1 MRLILCNA
9 QNCATFKQ
17 VYMFGFWKKDIEKN
31 AANVNQ
37 TFITTYNWF
46 DWFRGWFWDGK
57 TKTALR
63 TNMFYACVRL
73 LSNSVAT
80 TPLNIIN
87 KNNQKID
94 SNLNYLLKNQP
105 NSYQT
110 AFDFWLQVM
119 FDLLVFGNAYVL
131 KNKTGDKVASL
142 QVLRPEYVQV
152 FWNANGTKRYTY
164 GTDKALKEFN
174 QDKIIHYKMLSLDG
188 LYGLKPLDL
197 LIDTFNVNAKL
208 NKFLETDNFPPVL
221 KTPEELLQD
230 EQVTELAEQVNEK
243 LQQNPFILPQGF
255 ELILSNSHSAFDKKF
270 AELKKFTNEE
280 IARFFNI
287 PFGLVGLDG
296 ASQPNVLD
304 TQNRMLLQ
312 YALNPYLRMIE
323 QTTEN
328 SIFSRDEIE
337 NLGYRVKFNRN
348 AILLQTD
355 ANQRADYYDKMKNVL
370 GVYDDTRIKQLE
382 DIYA

>member
-1 MRLILCNA
+1 
-9 QNCATFKQ
+9 
-17 VYMFGFWKKDIEKN
+17 MFGFGKKDTEKN
-31 AANVNQ
+31 NANINQ
-37 TFITTYNWF
+37 TFFTAYNWF
-46 DWFRGWFWDGK
+46 DWFSGWFWDGK
-57 TKTALR
+57 TRTALR

-80 TPLNIIN
+80 TPINIIN
-87 KNNQKID
+87 KYNQEID

-131 KNKTGDKVASL
+131 KNKAGDKIASL
-142 QVLRPEYVQV
+142 QVLRPDFMQV
-152 FWNANGTKRYTY
+152 EWAKKGGRLYKYTTQS
-164 GTDKALKEFN
+164 GLKEFN
-174 QDKIIHYKMLSLDG
+174 QDSIIHYKMLSLDG
-188 LYGLKPLDL
+188 LIGLKPIDL
-197 LIDTFNVNAKL
+197 LLDSFRVSGKL
-208 NKFLETDNFPPVL
+208 NKFLEKDNFPPVM
-221 KTPEELLQD
+221 KTPEELMKD
-230 EQVTELAEQVNEK
+230 NQVTELAAQVNEK
-243 LQQNPFILPQGF
+243 LQQKPFILPQGF

-304 TQNRMLLQ
+304 TQNRILLQ

-328 SIFSRDEIE
+328 AIFSRNEIE
-337 NLGYRVKFNRN
+337 NDGYRIKFNRN

-355 ANQRADYYDKMKNVL
+355 ANQRADWYKKMADLSIYDTDK
-370 GVYDDTRIKQLE
+370 IKQLE

>member
-1 MRLILCNA
+1 
-9 QNCATFKQ
+9 
-17 VYMFGFWKKDIEKN
+17 MFGFLKKDNIGKAIISN
-31 AANVNQ
+31 SYLSLANM
-37 TFITTYNWF
+37 
-46 DWFRGWFWDGK
+46 FRFRWAKGGWYFSN
-57 TKTALR
+57 TREAVLR
-63 TNMFYACVRL
+63 VNMFYACVRL
-73 LSNSVAT
+73 LSNSIAT
-80 TPLNIIN
+80 TPINIIN
-87 KNNQKID
+87 KNNKQID
-94 SNLNYLLKNQP
+94 LDLQYLLKNKP
-105 NSYQT
+105 NSQQT
-110 AFDFWLQVM
+110 AFDFWLKIA

-131 KNKTGDKVASL
+131 KTYSDGKVISL
-142 QVLRPEYVQV
+142 QPLNPEYVQV
-152 FWNANGTKRYTY
+152 FWNTNGTKRYTY

-174 QDKIIHYKMLSLDG
+174 QDRIIHYKMLSLDG

-208 NKFLETDNFPPVL
+208 NKFLETDNLPPVM

-230 EQVTELAEQVNEK
+230 EQVTELAKQITEK
-243 LQQNPFILPQGF
+243 LNDAPFILPQGF
-255 ELILSNSHSAFDKKF
+255 ELIFNTSHSAFDKKF
-270 AELKKFTNEE
+270 SELKKFSNEE

-328 SIFSRDEIE
+328 ALFDRNSLL
-337 NLGYRVKFNRN
+337 NGYRVKFNRN

-382 DIYA
+382 DIYT

>member
-1 MRLILCNA
+1 MH
-9 QNCATFKQ
+9 KKG
-17 VYMFGFWKKDIEKN
+17 VYMFGFGKKDNIDKAIISN
-31 AANVNQ
+31 SYLSLAN
-37 TFITTYNWF
+37 I
-46 DWFRGWFWDGK
+46 FRFRWSKGGWYFSN
-57 TKTALR
+57 TKDAALR
-63 TNMFYACVRL
+63 VNMFYACIRL
-73 LSNSVAT
+73 LSNSIAT
-80 TPLNIIN
+80 TPINIIN
-87 KNNQKID
+87 KNNKQID
-94 SNLNYLLKNQP
+94 LDLQYLLKNKP
-105 NSYQT
+105 NSQQT
-110 AFDFWLQVM
+110 AFDFWLKIA

-131 KNKTGDKVASL
+131 KTYSSDKVISL
-142 QVLRPEYVQV
+142 QPLSPEFVQV
-152 FWNANGTKRYTY
+152 FWNENGTKRYTY
-164 GTDKALKEFN
+164 GTDKGLKEFN

-197 LIDTFNVNAKL
+197 LIDSFNVNSKL

-221 KTPEELLQD
+221 KTPEELMKD
-230 EQVTELAEQVNEK
+230 NQVVELAGQVNEK
-243 LQQNPFILPQGF
+243 LQQKPFILPQGF

-304 TQNRMLLQ
+304 TQNRILLQ

-328 SIFSRDEIE
+328 ALFYKN
-337 NLGYRVKFNRN
+337 NLLKGYRVKFNRN

-355 ANQRADYYDKMKNVL
+355 ANQRADWYKKMTDL
-370 GVYDDTRIKQLE
+370 TVYDTDKIKQLE
-382 DIYA
+382 DIYS

>member
-17 VYMFGFWKKDIEKN
+17 VYMFGLGKKTEKN
-31 AANVNQ
+31 NANINQ
-37 TFITTYNWF
+37 TYVNAFNWF

-80 TPLNIIN
+80 TPINIIN
-87 KNNQKID
+87 KNNQEID

-105 NSYQT
+105 NSYQA

-131 KNKTGDKVASL
+131 KNKAGDKIASL
-142 QVLRPEYVQV
+142 QVLRPDFMQV
-152 FWNANGTKRYTY
+152 EWAKKGGKLYKYTTQS
-164 GTDKALKEFN
+164 GLKEFI
-174 QDKIIHYKMLSLDG
+174 QDSIIHYKMLSLDG
-188 LYGLKPLDL
+188 LIGLKPIDL
-197 LIDTFNVNAKL
+197 LLDSFRVSGKL
-208 NKFLETDNFPPVL
+208 NKFLETDNFPPVM
-221 KTPEELLQD
+221 KTPEELMKD
-230 EQVTELAEQVNEK
+230 NQVTELAEQVSEK
-243 LQQNPFILPQGF
+243 LQQKPFILPQGF

-304 TQNRMLLQ
+304 TQNRILLQ

-328 SIFSRDEIE
+328 AIFSRNEIE
-337 NLGYRVKFNRN
+337 NSGYRVKFNRN

-355 ANQRADYYDKMKNVL
+355 ANQRADWYKKMTDL
-370 GVYDDTRIKQLE
+370 AVYDTDRIKQLE

>member
-1 MRLILCNA
+1 
-9 QNCATFKQ
+9 
-17 VYMFGFWKKDIEKN
+17 MFGFGKKTEKN
-31 AANVNQ
+31 KAIISNSYLSLA
-37 TFITTYNWF
+37 
-46 DWFRGWFWDGK
+46 
-57 TKTALR
+57 
-63 TNMFYACVRL
+63 NMFRFRWAKGGWYFSNTREACLRVSMFYSCVRL
-73 LSNSVAT
+73 LSNSIAT
-80 TPLNIIN
+80 TPINIIN
-87 KNNQKID
+87 KNNKSVDPDLQ
-94 SNLNYLLKNQP
+94 YLLKNKP
-105 NSYQT
+105 NSQQS
-110 AFDFWLQVM
+110 AFDFWLKIA

-131 KNKTGDKVASL
+131 KSYSGDKVISL
-142 QVLRPEYVQV
+142 QPLSPEYVQV
-152 FWNANGTKRYTY
+152 FWNENGTKRYNTY
-164 GTDKALKEFN
+164 GIDKGLKEFN

-188 LYGLKPLDL
+188 LIGLKPLDL
-197 LIDTFNVNAKL
+197 LIDTFNVNSKL

-230 EQVTELAEQVNEK
+230 EQVAELAGQVGDK
-243 LQQNPFILPQGF
+243 LQQKPFILPQGF
-255 ELILSNSHSAFDKKF
+255 ELLLSNSHSAFDKKF

-304 TQNRMLLQ
+304 TQNRILLQ

-328 SIFSRDEIE
+328 SIFSRNEVE

-355 ANQRADYYDKMKNVL
+355 ANQRADWYKKMTDL
-370 GVYDDTRIKQLE
+370 TVYDTAKIKQLE

>member
-17 VYMFGFWKKDIEKN
+17 VYMFWLGKKSTEKN
-31 AANVNQ
+31 NANINQ
-37 TFITTYNWF
+37 TYVNAYNWF

-57 TKTALR
+57 TKSALR

-80 TPLNIIN
+80 TPINIIN
-87 KNNQKID
+87 KNNQEID

-105 NSYQT
+105 NSYQA

-131 KNKTGDKVASL
+131 KNKAGDKIASF
-142 QVLRPEYVQV
+142 QVLRPEFMQV
-152 FWNANGTKRYTY
+152 EWAKKGGRLYKYTTQS
-164 GTDKALKEFN
+164 GLKEFN
-174 QDKIIHYKMLSLDG
+174 QDSIIHYKMLSLDG
-188 LYGLKPLDL
+188 LIGLKPIDL
-197 LIDTFNVNAKL
+197 LLDSFRVSGKL
-208 NKFLETDNFPPVL
+208 NKFLETDNFPPVM
-221 KTPEELLQD
+221 KTPEELMKD
-230 EQVTELAEQVNEK
+230 NQVTELAAQVNEK
-243 LQQNPFILPQGF
+243 LQQKPFILPQGF

-304 TQNRMLLQ
+304 TQNRILLQ

-328 SIFSRDEIE
+328 AIFSRNEIE

-355 ANQRADYYDKMKNVL
+355 ANQRADWYKKMTDL
-370 GVYDDTRIKQLE
+370 GVYDDTRIKELE